1 MFEGNSTDTR
11 VGGRAVVGL
20 VCVDPGV
27 RTAISAS
34 RNLCDKSLSYIF
46 ISNLQL

>member
-1 MFEGNSTDTR
+1 MFEGNSTDMR
-11 VGGRAVVGL
+11 VGGAVVGL